1 MPAIAGGSTERIAGT
16 ASTCRAMTPGKR
28 EEAPSLHI
36 DSKTTPILLSVRHC
50 ERQRRAILSTTKS
63 KWYGNPKVV
72 DTREAARPLKVAD
85 RAFEPGR
92 SLAQDDESTFE
103 SRPAIA
109 VSRAPHSNRP
119 GAATRRVARARVQ

>member
-1 MPAIAGGSTERIAGT
+1 
-16 ASTCRAMTPGKR
+16 MTPGKR

-72 DTREAARPLKVAD
+72 DTRKVARPLKVAD

-92 SLAQDDESTFE
+92 SLAQDDEF
-103 SRPAIA
+103 
-109 VSRAPHSNRP
+109 HL
-119 GAATRRVARARVQ
+119 